1 MNRMIKI
8 FGAELEVESSTT
20 FEFNPK
26 VKDSKCVGVL
36 ISSSLESSLVFD
48 NGNELLLHRLPV
60 ITNSTLAPDQKIIRF
75 DKELKGCIQGRVY
88 NRSKDKIRGSI
99 YLLIAS

>member
-8 FGAELEVESSTT
+8 FRAELEVESSTT

-26 VKDSKCVGVL
+26 VKDGKCVGVL

-48 NGNELLLHRLPV
+48 NGNELLLHRLP
-60 ITNSTLAPDQKIIRF
+60 INTSSNLAPNERIIPF
-75 DKELKGCIQGRVY
+75 NKELKGCIQGKVY
-88 NRSKDKIRGSI
+88 NRSNQKLRGSI
-99 YLLIAS
+99 YLLLAS